1 MDNRTLKHKA
11 THGIK
16 WSFIDNIA
24 NSGITFLVGII
35 LARLL
40 SPTEFGIL
48 GLITIFINLANTII
62 DGGFVTA
69 LIRKPDSTNED
80 YNTVFYCNLGISVLL
95 MIILILFSKNISIF
109 FNQPLLSRIMPVMS
123 ILLLINAFGIIPR
136 TLLVKKIDFKT
147 QAKVSV
153 IASLGSGIIGIM
165 MAFKGYEVWS
175 LVGQQLSRQFLLTF
189 FLWVYVRW
197 IPSFIFSKES
207 FSDLFGFGSKVLA
220 ANLVNT
226 LYGNMFLGVI
236 GKVHSAEKLGQYNRA
251 DQFNAIFT
259 NNLTNVIQKVSLPLL
274 SEIQNEDE
282 KLTFTFRKII
292 IYSSMVTFALVFGLA
307 ATAKPLI
314 VLLVGEKWLPAV
326 KYLQIMCCYGFMY
339 PIQNVNLNLLNVKK
353 RSDLLLKLEVMKKI
367 VFIPVIIIG
376 IYFDI
381 ETMLFAAVGYYMFEF
396 VCNSWYSNKLCG
408 YGTKMQIK
416 DLSPIMIVSIGI
428 SALIWTL
435 TLLPLRNISILSI
448 QLLAGVI
455 LYIFI
460 YEFWGLKE
468 YKELK
473 NIFKEYLLSLK
484 EKNNTDF

>member
-1 MDNRTLKHKA
+1 M
-11 THGIK
+11 
-16 WSFIDNIA
+16 
-24 NSGITFLVGII
+24 
-35 LARLL
+35 
-40 SPTEFGIL
+40 
-48 GLITIFINLANTII
+48 
-62 DGGFVTA
+62 
-69 LIRKPDSTNED
+69 
-80 YNTVFYCNLGISVLL
+80 
-95 MIILILFSKNISIF
+95 
-109 FNQPLLSRIMPVMS
+109 
-123 ILLLINAFGIIPR
+123 
-136 TLLVKKIDFKT
+136 
-147 QAKVSV
+147 
-153 IASLGSGIIGIM
+153 
-165 MAFKGYEVWS
+165 
-175 LVGQQLSRQFLLTF
+175 
-189 FLWVYVRW
+189 
-197 IPSFIFSKES
+197 
-207 FSDLFGFGSKVLA
+207 
-220 ANLVNT
+220 
-226 LYGNMFLGVI
+226 
-236 GKVHSAEKLGQYNRA
+236 
-251 DQFNAIFT
+251 
-259 NNLTNVIQKVSLPLL
+259 SLPLL

-448 QLLAGVI
+448 QLLVGVI
-455 LYIFI
+455 LYVFI

-484 EKNNTDF
+484 EK